1 MLVLFSEEAGG
12 DFTDPTKPIR
22 APPPPSLG
30 RILEN
35 IKCVC
40 VLKAHSVLIYGPA
53 SDRCSRED
61 SIRQLGPVLLF
72 PRQPPCHAAG
82 EDEAAE
88 GERPSAV
95 NCAGGQSFLLTTDRD
110 KAAPGTE

>member
-61 SIRQLGPVLLF
+61 SIRQLGPEDKAFCSRRTVTR
-72 PRQPPCHAAG
+72 PPPEQSDVRQP
-82 EDEAAE
+82 D
-88 GERPSAV
+88 V
-95 NCAGGQSFLLTTDRD
+95 
-110 KAAPGTE
+110 